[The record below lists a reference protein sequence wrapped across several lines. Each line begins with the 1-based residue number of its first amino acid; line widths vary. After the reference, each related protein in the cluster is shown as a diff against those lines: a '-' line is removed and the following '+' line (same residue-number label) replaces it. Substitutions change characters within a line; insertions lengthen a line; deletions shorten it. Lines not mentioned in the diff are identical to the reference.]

1 MNINKLSKRLNCV
14 VSYIIPGSTIADIGS
29 DHAYLPCYAVK
40 HGVASRAI
48 AGEVVEGP
56 YQAAIQQ
63 VNSSGLTDLIDV
75 RKGNGLAVIEA
86 GEVDCIVIAGMGGAL
101 ITEILETSK
110 DKLDG
115 VKRLI
120 LQPNLAANNI
130 RRWMLENEWQL
141 IHESIL
147 SEDNKS
153 YEILVA
159 EKGNAHQPYNDLE
172 KELLLGPFLLR
183 EKNEIF
189 QRKWH
194 QEINQ
199 WEKILLHL
207 ESSEENDKNRE
218 KQTELLKKMNMV
230 KEALS

>member
-1 MNINKLSKRLNCV
+1 MNVNKLSKRLDRV
-14 VSYIIPGSTIADIGS
+14 VSYVIPGSKIADIGS
-29 DHAYLPCYAVK
+29 DHAYLPCYAIK
-40 HGVASRAI
+40 HGVASRAV

-63 VNSSGLTDLIDV
+63 VNSSGLKDLIDV

-101 ITEILETSK
+101 ITEILETGK
-110 DKLDG
+110 EKLEG

-141 IHESIL
+141 IHENIL
-147 SEDNKS
+147 CEDNKS
-153 YEILVA
+153 YEVLVA
-159 EKGNAHQPYNDLE
+159 EKGNPYLPYTDE
-172 KELLLGPFLLR
+172 KKEILLGPYLLQ

-189 QRKWH
+189 QHKWL
-194 QEINQ
+194 QEIQQ
-199 WEKILLHL
+199 WEKILQHL
-207 ESSEENDKNRE
+207 KSSEENEANRR
-218 KQTELLKKMNMV
+218 KQNELLEKINMV